1 VATVGDHHAVLDW
14 VSILVSIV
22 LTALRG
28 RRALLEENLL
38 LRQQLVVALRPRRRP
53 RVRWHD
59 RLFWVVARH
68 LVADWRRHLVLVQPE
83 TVLRW
88 HRQRWRHF
96 WWRRSGRPTGR
107 PRVPQEVRALIF
119 RLSKENRLWGTE
131 RIRGELRK
139 LGIAISSGSIRRY
152 RWRAAPRPPSQ
163 TWRTFLRNHAHQI
176 WAADLFT
183 VPTVTFRTLY
193 VFFVISHDRR
203 ELVHCRVT
211 AHPTAAWSWRQLIEA
226 TAWGR
231 KPRYLLRDRDAVYG
245 RDFAAAAQAMGIET
259 LLTPFRSPKANAV
272 AERVIRTLRQ
282 ECLDHVLVLGE
293 GHLQAVL
300 QEYAEFYNTERP
312 HLSLALQPP
321 LLREPARPDLSTPP
335 GRVVARP
342 ILGGLH
348 HVYQHAA

>member
-1 VATVGDHHAVLDW
+1 MVGDHHAVLDW
-14 VSILVSIV
+14 VSLLVGIV
-22 LTALRG
+22 LSALRG

-38 LRQQLVVALRPRRRP
+38 LRQQLVVALRTRRRP

-59 RLFWVVARH
+59 RLFWVVARR
-68 LVADWRRHLVLVQPE
+68 LVTDWRQHLVLVRPE

-88 HRQRWRHF
+88 RRQRWRHF

-107 PRVPQEVRALIF
+107 PRVPPEVRALIR
-119 RLSKENRLWGTE
+119 RLSEENRLWGTE

-139 LGIAISSGSIRRY
+139 LGIAVSNGSIRRY
-152 RWRAAPRPPSQ
+152 RWSPAPRPPSQ

-211 AHPTAAWSWRQLIEA
+211 ARPTATWIWRQLVEA

-231 KPRYLLRDRDAVYG
+231 RPGYVLRDRDAVYG
-245 RDFAAAAQAMGIET
+245 RDFAAKARAVGIET

-282 ECLDHVLVLGE
+282 ECLDHVLVLNE
-293 GHLQAVL
+293 RHLQRVL
-300 QEYAEFYNTERP
+300 QEYVAYYNMDRP
-312 HLSLALQPP
+312 HRSLGLVPP
-321 LLREPARPDLSTPP
+321 LRGASPLRAANGPP
-335 GRVVARP
+335 VRVVARP
-342 ILGGLH
+342 VLGGLH
-348 HVYQHAA
+348 HVYSSAA

>member
-1 VATVGDHHAVLDW
+1 VTLLVGVVL
-14 VSILVSIV
+14 S
-22 LTALRG
+22 ALRG

-59 RLFWVVARH
+59 RLFWAVARRF
-68 LVADWRRHLVLVQPE
+68 VRDWRRHLVLVQPE

-107 PRVPQEVRALIF
+107 PRVPQEVRALIR
-119 RLSKENRLWGTE
+119 RLSEENRLWGTE

-139 LGIAISSGSIRRY
+139 LGIAVSNGSIRRS

-163 TWRTFLRNHAHQI
+163 TWRTFLRNHAPQI

-193 VFFVISHDRR
+193 VFFFISHDRR

-211 AHPTAAWSWRQLIEA
+211 AHPTAAWVWRQLIEA
-226 TAWGR
+226 TAWGQR
-231 KPRYLLRDRDAVYG
+231 PRYVLRDRDAVYG
-245 RDFAAAAQAMGIET
+245 RDFPRRAQALGIRA
-259 LLTPFRSPKANAV
+259 LLSPFRAPRANAF
-272 AERVIRTLRQ
+272 AERVIRTLRA
-282 ECLDHVLVLGE
+282 ECLDHVLVLNE
-293 GHLQAVL
+293 RHLEAVL
-300 QEYAEFYNTERP
+300 REYLAYYNSARP
-312 HLSLALQPP
+312 HRSLGLVPPVPGAPAARLPGAALG
-321 LLREPARPDLSTPP
+321 RVIARP
-335 GRVVARP
+335 V
-342 ILGGLH
+342 LGGLH
-348 HVYQHAA
+348 HVYERAA

>member
-1 VATVGDHHAVLDW
+1 VIEWLGLAVGVLQAVLRSRRD
-14 VSILVSIV
+14 LV
-22 LTALRG
+22 L
-28 RRALLEENLL
+28 ENLF
-38 LRQQLVVALRPRRRP
+38 LRQQLTVALRHQRRP
-53 RVRWHD
+53 RLRQRD
-59 RLFWVVARH
+59 RLFWCVARRAC
-68 LVADWRRHLVLVQPE
+68 ADWRRHLVLVQPA

-88 HRQRWRHF
+88 RRRAWRLVW
-96 WWRRSGRPTGR
+96 WWRSRRPVGR
-107 PRVPQEVRALIF
+107 PRVPREVRALIATMS
-119 RLSKENRLWGTE
+119 RDNPLWGTE

-139 LGIAISSGSIRRY
+139 LGIAVSSGSIRRY
-152 RWRAAPRPPSQ
+152 RGKGPGRPPSQ

-193 VFFVISHDRR
+193 VFFVVSHDRR

-211 AHPTAAWSWRQLIEA
+211 AHPTAAWIWRQLIEA

-231 KPRYLLRDRDAVYG
+231 KPRYVLRDRDAVYG
-245 RDFAAAAQAMGIET
+245 RDFAAKARAVGIET

-282 ECLDHVLVLGE
+282 ECLDHVLIFGE
-293 GHLQAVL
+293 RHLQAVL

-312 HLSLALQPP
+312 HRSLALQPP
-321 LLREPARPDLSTPP
+321 LLRGPVRPDPATPP

-342 ILGGLH
+342 VLGGLH
-348 HVYQHAA
+348 HVYQRAA